1 MEMKEKFE
9 RRVVERKVIFINRII
24 KIIER
29 EENSHRETNQFLF
42 QQTGVRMVNVD
53 YFKVKKEKVV
63 FKKNQ

>member
-1 MEMKEKFE
+1 M
-9 RRVVERKVIFINRII
+9 NRII

-29 EENSHRETNQFLF
+29 EENSHREMNQFLF

-53 YFKVKKEKVV
+53 YFRVKKEKVV